1 MASPVRNALVV
12 FALLAWAP
20 AALGVDLE
28 GIRTHQAPDH
38 TRVVFDT
45 NAAVRYKVFTLK
57 NPHRVVIDLKKTRPQ
72 RGFKAPKPKGDS
84 ILRIRLGRR
93 LGGTHRVVLD
103 MAQAAR
109 PKHFTLQPIEPY
121 GHRLVVDLYA
131 PETPRK
137 PRIAP
142 QPAAERDVLI
152 AVDAGH
158 GGDDP
163 GAIAPTGAYE
173 KDIVLSIAKRVQR
186 ELGAVDGFKAVLV
199 RSGDY
204 YVPLR
209 RRAQIARQQRADL
222 FVSIHADAFR
232 LASVRGASVYALS
245 DRGAS
250 SEMARHL
257 ADRANRSDLIGGVG
271 PVSLHDKDDD
281 LASVL
286 IDLSMDGT
294 LRASLDVG
302 QAVVGSL
309 SGVAR
314 MHKRRVEQ
322 AAFAVLKS
330 PDVPSIL
337 VETGFLSNPQEAR
350 LLATASHQ
358 RKIAKAIADG
368 IRGYMVRNPPPGTAI
383 ATLGRELRHTTGRGD
398 TISAI
403 AARYRVSAGMLR
415 AANGLTGDTIR
426 VGQVL
431 VIPRGS

>member
-1 MASPVRNALVV
+1 MVSLVRNALIVP
-12 FALLAWAP
+12 ALLAWAP

-383 ATLGRELRHTTGRGD
+383 AALGRELRHTTGRGD